1 MGNLGG
7 GELLVILM
15 LGLLV
20 LGPSRLAVVV
30 QQIGRLVGQVRRL
43 AAGFQEEF
51 REIIEDPTLEAAA
64 RARGAAIPAPEQASE
79 SDSPGVDEPGHV
91 DGAAHEDDSRG
102 ASSDA

>member
-30 QQIGRLVGQVRRL
+30 QHVGRLVGQVRRL
-43 AAGFQEEF
+43 ASGFQEEF
-51 REIIEDPTLEAAA
+51 REIVEDPTLEAAA
-64 RARGAAIPAPEQASE
+64 RARGAAFRRPESE
-79 SDSPGVDEPGHV
+79 QSEEEAEDKPPGDD
-91 DGAAHEDDSRG
+91 DGGEG
-102 ASSDA
+102 GG

>member
-30 QQIGRLVGQVRRL
+30 QHLGRLVGQVRRL
-43 AAGFQEEF
+43 ASGFQEEF
-51 REIIEDPTLEAAA
+51 REIVEDPTLEAAA
-64 RARGAAIPAPEQASE
+64 RTRGFALRGPESE
-79 SDSPGVDEPGHV
+79 QSEEEAEDEPPG
-91 DGAAHEDDSRG
+91 EDDRG
-102 ASSDA
+102 EGGG